1 MTWQTNPLPKPVCPT
16 PASVKANA
24 TDISELSDQQISSLD
39 KLDNR
44 YHRANR
50 QWEKQQ
56 EELAKLRSY
65 Y

>member
-1 MTWQTNPLPKPVCPT
+1 MDMADKPLPKPVCPT

-24 TDISELSDQQISSLD
+24 TDVSELSDQQISSVE

-50 QWEKQQ
+50 QWEK
-56 EELAKLRSY
+56 
-65 Y
+65 